1 MANDYLK
8 HYNHNHDKIG
18 RFTFS
23 KGGSAVKSAASSVG
37 SALLRKKK
45 KPVPPAADIKSR
57 KGGSKSDNTKL
68 GKDEKARLMNS
79 GSLDEINK
87 NKDRLSNKELEF
99 AINRIQKDR
108 NDRANLEKR
117 LSELNG
123 PEAQSTIQKGAQM
136 VEKAAKSG
144 MTMKDLAEKGMAA
157 WNLMAKIHNATSTP
171 DDKWVTFDKNGNP
184 QANSDPA
191 SVSALMSRGNISEIL
206 KNKDKLTTDQLRD
219 AVERQKQL
227 DALEKLNN
235 QGDEKLPKGVLSNKE
250 KGEIIDS
257 GDYDKLSKN
266 IDQFSP
272 KQVEKALNNYAT
284 KQANDKRIE
293 DINYENKKNSINVT
307 PYDPSNAPPSQIYP
321 EQKPKKEGL
330 FSKAKDAVNE
340 SINSYRPVDRN
351 AYEQRLNQYEKQAR
365 SDAQSYRENSSSGPS
380 ASDLLRDLSGNS
392 NSRPNSTVDTSRN
405 YEVGS
410 GSTFHYEPSDA
421 VKDFYHLYAN
431 KTIPSGTKLDTALKV
446 ADVGYDIY
454 RQRKK
459 KNY

>member
-184 QANSDPA
+184 QANGDPA

-227 DALEKLNN
+227 DALEKYNN
-235 QGDEKLPKGVLSNKE
+235 QGNEKLPKGVLSDKE

-307 PYDPSNAPPSQIYP
+307 PYDTSNAPPSQVYP
-321 EQKPKKEGL
+321 EQKPKKQGL
-330 FSKAKDAVNE
+330 FSKAKDTVNE
-340 SINSYRPVDRN
+340 SINSYKPVDRN

-365 SDAQSYRENSSSGPS
+365 SDAQSYRENSSSGSS

-392 NSRPNSTVDTSRN
+392 NSRPNSTVDTSRS
-405 YEVGS
+405 YEVS
-410 GSTFHYEPSDA
+410 SRPTFNYEPSDT
-421 VKDFYHLYAN
+421 VRDFVNIYASQ
-431 KTIPSGTKLDTALKV
+431 KIPEGSTASKALDV
-446 ADVGYDIY
+446 ANIGYDIY
-454 RQRKK
+454 KQRRK